1 MFKTADLC
9 DDHYDN
15 GDIQICQSIFSDFG
29 GKKKF
34 FGKIRTISCF
44 EDNSKVREAVF
55 SPGNGDVLVVDGGA
69 SRRCAMLGDILA
81 GKAVENGWA
90 GIIMNSYIRDSADI
104 AEMDLGVK
112 ALGTYPL
119 KSEKRGL
126 GTPDVT
132 VAFAG
137 VRFEPGHY
145 VYADEDGIITSP
157 KALL

>member
-9 DDHYDN
+9 DDHYDD
-15 GDIQICQSIFSDFG
+15 GDIQICQSLFSNFG
-29 GKKKF
+29 GKSKF
-34 FGKIRTISCF
+34 HGKIRTISCF
-44 EDNSKVREAVF
+44 EDNSKVRETVS

-69 SRRCAMLGDILA
+69 SQRCAMLGDILA
-81 GKAVENGWA
+81 AKAVDNGWA
-90 GIIMNSYIRDSADI
+90 GLIMNTYIRDSADI

-126 GTPDVT
+126 GTNDVT

-137 VRFEPGHY
+137 VRFEPGYY
-145 VYADEDGIITSP
+145 VYSDEDGIIVSP